1 MKTHVLKC
9 WTEQFRDVQDKRK
22 TFEFRRNDRNFAVG
36 DVLDLR
42 DFSPETQLFSGSS
55 ELRRITHI
63 LSAGFGLPEGYAV
76 LSLEPVEC
84 CGRPAHDGD
93 PCGYILECCE
103 RYRAPMGDGTLL
115 DAIQHESWDLR
126 CFNIPTGGDDC
137 DIGWSV
143 IGHWQAE
150 PHERVIAEIYH
161 DDPRAA
167 IRAAIAASG
176 NGGGE

>member
-1 MKTHVLKC
+1 M
-9 WTEQFRDVQDKRK
+9 
-22 TFEFRRNDRNFAVG
+22 NFHP
-36 DVLDLR
+36 DVLAAHAEFGGDLESMQKLYEYPDLKAEVER
-42 DFSPETQLFSGSS
+42 
-55 ELRRITHI
+55 LR
-63 LSAGFGLPEGYAV
+63 ADAK
-76 LSLEPVEC
+76 
-84 CGRPAHDGD
+84 
-93 PCGYILECCE
+93 
-103 RYRAPMGDGTLL
+103 LL

-167 IRAAIAASG
+167 LRAAIEAK
-176 NGGGE
+176 GGDT